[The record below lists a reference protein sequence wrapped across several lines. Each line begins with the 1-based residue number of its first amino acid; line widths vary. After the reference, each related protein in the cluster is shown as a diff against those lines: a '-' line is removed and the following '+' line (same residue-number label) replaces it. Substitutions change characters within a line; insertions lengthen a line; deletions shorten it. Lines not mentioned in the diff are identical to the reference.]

1 MSSKIEVIYMKKK
14 REYRIGEI
22 SKLYNIGPDSIRY
35 YEEKGLIFPK
45 RKENGYR
52 VYSLEDIWRL
62 NVIKDLRKLNF
73 SVKQIKKYLE
83 DRNINTTIEL
93 MEKEIDL
100 IEKEIMPLVLLK
112 KDLEKKVKVLKEFQ
126 NIDEYEKIEIK
137 KIESRKIIFIEESMS
152 QDEEVDLAFRKL
164 EARNDSKLFL
174 FANKDMGVFIEEE
187 SMKKGDYT
195 LYENAFF
202 FVDDN
207 EEKYN
212 MILPEGYFATLVY
225 KGGYEKS
232 QPLFEK
238 MMEFIKKEGY
248 TINGSPMEIYRLDIH
263 GTSEKEEFITEIQ
276 IPVKK

>member
-1 MSSKIEVIYMKKK
+1 MKKK

-35 YEEKGLIFPK
+35 YEEKGLLSPK
-45 RKENGYR
+45 RKANGYR

-73 SVKQIKKYLE
+73 SVKQIKAYLE

-112 KDLEKKVKVLKEFQ
+112 KDLEKKVRVLKDFQ
-126 NIDEYEKIEIK
+126 KINDYERIKIEKIAA
-137 KIESRKIIFIEESMS
+137 RKIIFIEESMS
-152 QDEEVDLAFRKL
+152 KEEEVDLAFRKL

-195 LYENAFF
+195 IYENAFF
-202 FVDDN
+202 FVDDD
-207 EEKYN
+207 EKKYN
-212 MILPEGYFATLVY
+212 MILPEGSFATLVY

-238 MMEFIKKEGY
+238 MIEFIKKEGY
-248 TINGSPMEIYRLDIH
+248 TINGNPMEIYRLDIH
-263 GTSEKEEFITEIQ
+263 GTAEKEEFITEIQ